1 MSEREPT
8 ILGVRHHSP
17 ACARLVRHVIRT
29 RRPTHVLIEGPAD
42 MNGRMDEL
50 TLGHEPPVAL
60 FSFLQTEAHT
70 QAVWFPFC
78 AYSPEWVAIQEG
90 LAIGAHVRFIDLP
103 VWYREPV
110 GPDRIENRYSD
121 QGAHTT
127 AYVEALCRKLSVEGM
142 DNLWDH
148 LFEQPLEPAV
158 LRERLSQYFVHLR
171 PAMEASDVL
180 PPHQDDDREA
190 FMARH
195 VAWAMAQS
203 DADVVVICGGWH
215 EPALKRLWR
224 DADPA
229 DPPAPTPP
237 RGSRSGTY
245 LVPYGE
251 ERLDSFDGYQAGM
264 PSPGWHRRVWASSA
278 RVAGEAVLEAAT
290 RRLREKQVAL
300 SAADLIGAT
309 AMTEGLMR
317 LRGHAEPTRADL
329 LDGLAAAVLD
339 DAQSEPFPW
348 NRRSSIGRATDPRLR
363 EVLRIMRGDARG
375 ELAEG
380 TPAPPLVA
388 AVEARLASHRKGLLG
403 ALERAPRKLTLA
415 IAEPEARHV
424 SVFLHRLR
432 VLHVPGFQRKSGPA
446 WPTDGA
452 LEETWRVWDDLD
464 RSAALVEA
472 SVHGGTLA
480 IATREKLRRR
490 GGDIDA
496 LIVTV
501 GDAVLADLPELAEL
515 LVRELGERV
524 ATEAR
529 VGPLGSALDKLLAL
543 YRHDVLFGVAGSESV
558 LALMEALVARL
569 VWVLE
574 GMSGATPDDTGTVLA
589 VTALRDACRHA
600 PVADA
605 ERVHAVMHR
614 RLGDADCPPVLVGAA
629 LGLLWSEGLVDREA
643 GLQAMRAHAEPKR
656 LGVFLQGLFPL
667 ARAEVREEP
676 AVVTTLDDLIRRLG
690 EDDFLV
696 ALPTLRQAF
705 GVFPARERA
714 QLAEALVGRLGASAR
729 GLADRLPVSTE
740 SLVAARRLEAEVDA
754 MLAAEGLGVE
764 AAR

>member
-1 MSEREPT
+1 MAEREPT

-17 ACARLVRHVIRT
+17 ACARLVRHTIRT

-78 AYSPEWVAIQEG
+78 SYSPEWVAIQEG
-90 LAIGAHVRFIDLP
+90 LAAGAHVRFIDLP

-121 QGAHTT
+121 HGAHTT
-127 AYVEALCRKLSVEGM
+127 AYVEALCQKLSMEGM

-148 LFEQPLEPAV
+148 LFEQPLEPDE
-158 LRERLSQYFVHLR
+158 LRERLRRYFVHLR

-180 PPHQDDDREA
+180 PPHEDDDREA

-195 VAWAMAQS
+195 VAWAMSHA
-203 DADVVVICGGWH
+203 DAEVLVICGGWH
-215 EPALKRLWR
+215 EPALGRLWHE
-224 DADPA
+224 ADPA
-229 DPPAPTPP
+229 DPPTPIP
-237 RGSRSGTY
+237 PDGSRAGTY

-264 PSPGWHRRVWASSA
+264 PSPGWHRRVWSSSP
-278 RVAGEAVLEAAT
+278 RVAGDEVLEAAT
-290 RRLREKQVAL
+290 KRLREKHVAL

-317 LRGHAEPTRADL
+317 LRGHREPTRADL

-348 NRRSSIGRATDPRLR
+348 NRRSGVGSATDPRLR

-375 ELAEG
+375 RLAAG

-388 AVEARLASHRKGLLG
+388 DVEATLVGHQERMLG
-403 ALERAPRKLTLA
+403 ALGRSPRALTLA
-415 IAEPEARHV
+415 ITEPEAREL

-432 VLHVPGFQRKSGPA
+432 VLRVPGFERRSGPA
-446 WPTDGA
+446 WPTDGT
-452 LEETWRVWDDLD
+452 LVESWQVWDDLD

-472 SVHGGTLA
+472 SVHGGTLPL
-480 IATREKLRRR
+480 ATREKLRRQ

-496 LIVTV
+496 LIATV

-515 LVRELGERV
+515 LVRELHAQV
-524 ATEAR
+524 ATEGR
-529 VGPLGSALDKLLAL
+529 VGPLGDALDRLLAL
-543 YRHDVLFGVAGSESV
+543 YRHDVLFGVAGSVSV
-558 LALMEALVARL
+558 LALMDAIVSRL
-569 VWVLE
+569 AWVIE
-574 GMSGATPDDTGTVLA
+574 GMSGGTPDDGGTVRA

-600 PVADA
+600 PLADI

-614 RLGDADCPPVLVGAA
+614 RLADDECPPVLVGAA
-629 LGLLWSEGLVDREA
+629 LGLLWSEGLVDHEA
-643 GLQAMRAHAEPKR
+643 GLTALRAHAEPER

-667 ARAEVREEP
+667 ARAEVRDEP
-676 AVVTTLDDLIRRLG
+676 AVVTTLDDLLRRLG
-690 EDDFLV
+690 EEAFLV

-705 GVFPARERA
+705 AAFPTRERA
-714 QLAEALVGRLGASAR
+714 QLAEALVGRLGPEAR
-729 GLADRLPVSTE
+729 TVVDRLPAAPAT
-740 SLVAARRLEAEVDA
+740 LVAARQLEAAVDA
-754 MLAAEGLGVE
+754 LLAAEGLGE
-764 AAR
+764 